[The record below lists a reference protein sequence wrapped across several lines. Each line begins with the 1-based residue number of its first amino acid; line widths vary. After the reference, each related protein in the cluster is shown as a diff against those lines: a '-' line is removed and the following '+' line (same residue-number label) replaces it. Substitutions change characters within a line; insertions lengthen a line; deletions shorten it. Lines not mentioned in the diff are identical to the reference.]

1 MQPKNDNLLGLLAI
15 FSLWGVLF
23 AGAIT
28 WNLTHKFLVYCSNSL
43 VFAYGFEFGVVL
55 FIVFVIVLN
64 LWIFYR
70 CCFLMQRSKTH
81 A

>member
-1 MQPKNDNLLGLLAI
+1 MQPKDDNWLGLMVL
-15 FSLWGVLF
+15 FSLYGCIFV
-23 AGAIT
+23 AGIIGK
-28 WNLTHKFLVYCSNSL
+28 LTHEFLVYCSNSL

-55 FIVFVIVLN
+55 FIIFVIVLN